1 MALQVVV
8 DWELCESNALC
19 VEACPEV
26 FRVDD
31 DDNLQILIE
40 TPDASLRD
48 RLREAERVCPRQ
60 AIQIVED

>member
-1 MALQVVV
+1 MAVRVVV

-31 DDNLQILIE
+31 DDNLQILNE
-40 TPDASLRD
+40 TPSASLLD

>member
-1 MALQVVV
+1 MPLKVVV
-8 DWELCESNALC
+8 DWDLCESNALC

-40 TPDASLRD
+40 SPDASLLD
-48 RLREAERVCPRQ
+48 KLREAERVCPRQ
-60 AIQIVED
+60 AIQIVES

>member
-1 MALQVVV
+1 MAVRVVV

-31 DDNLQILIE
+31 DDNLQILNE
-40 TPDASLRD
+40 TPPASLLD